1 MPTKLLSLFPKVIQ
15 ITHIQGNAIAIN
27 KQNAQISAYKMLFC
41 QPHYVLMFHLRC
53 TRATGI
59 NYERS
64 SKQGRKLKNAGNGK
78 QNWAGREEEFVN
90 VKAA

>member
-1 MPTKLLSLFPKVIQ
+1 MNLIPRLIQ
-15 ITHIQGNAIAIN
+15 IAHIQGNAIAIN
-27 KQNAQISAYKMLFC
+27 KQNAQISAYKTLSC
-41 QPHYVLMFHLRC
+41 QTHYVLMFQLQC

-59 NYERS
+59 NYERY

>member
-1 MPTKLLSLFPKVIQ
+1 MRTKLLSLIQ
-15 ITHIQGNAIAIN
+15 IAQIQGNATAIN

-41 QPHYVLMFHLRC
+41 QTHYVLMFHLRC

-78 QNWAGREEEFVN
+78 QN
-90 VKAA
+90 

>member
-1 MPTKLLSLFPKVIQ
+1 MLSLIPKIIQ
-15 ITHIQGNAIAIN
+15 ITHIQGNAIAIH

-41 QPHYVLMFHLRC
+41 QTHYVLMFHLRC

>member
-1 MPTKLLSLFPKVIQ
+1 MNLIPRLIQ
-15 ITHIQGNAIAIN
+15 IAHIQGNAIAIN

-41 QPHYVLMFHLRC
+41 QTHYVLMFHWRC
-53 TRATGI
+53 TIATGI

>member
-1 MPTKLLSLFPKVIQ
+1 MNLIPRLIQ
-15 ITHIQGNAIAIN
+15 IAHIQGNAIAIN
-27 KQNAQISAYKMLFC
+27 KQNAQILAYKMLSC
-41 QPHYVLMFHLRC
+41 QRHYVLMLHIRC